1 MGVCTSCKKA
11 RLFVEVAVLGDSWC
25 VVSIMTEVLI
35 ILISPARG
43 VDCKWGNKPS
53 HTY

>member
-1 MGVCTSCKKA
+1 MFLPAVK
-11 RLFVEVAVLGDSWC
+11 RLDSFVKVAVLGDSWC
-25 VVSIMTEVLI
+25 FVSIMTEGII